1 LKQKATT
8 AIATELPEGAAVIS
22 AADDNERFAGL
33 ATILVEIGKL
43 NGVNGYILRNNSSA
57 IIDLAEQ
64 AKTNEYAILSIQINE
79 SSQEMAKQFNL
90 SDIEYVFV
98 EGKRAK
104 VLCMALGENK
114 IGIFMEKTARQD
126 LILKKIL
133 Q

>member
-1 LKQKATT
+1 MKQKATT

-33 ATILVEIGKL
+33 ATILFEIGKL

-64 AKTNEYAILSIQINE
+64 DKTNEYAILSIQINE

>member
-1 LKQKATT
+1 MKQKATT
-8 AIATELPEGAAVIS
+8 ATATEVSEGAAVIS

-33 ATILVEIGKL
+33 ATILFEIGKL

-64 AKTNEYAILSIQINE
+64 DKTNEYAILSIQINE

-104 VLCMALGENK
+104 VLCMTLGENK

>member
-64 AKTNEYAILSIQINE
+64 DKTNEYAILSIQINE